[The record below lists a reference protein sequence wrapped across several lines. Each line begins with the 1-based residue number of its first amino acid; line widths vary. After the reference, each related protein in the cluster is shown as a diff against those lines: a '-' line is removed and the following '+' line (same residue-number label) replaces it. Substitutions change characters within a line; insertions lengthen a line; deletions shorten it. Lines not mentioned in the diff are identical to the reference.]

1 MNYEFKI
8 LTFTNDSSFSMM
20 LAKEC
25 DKYGF
30 ILSFI
35 ENIEE
40 IALELNNTVIA
51 VSLIDLNE
59 EEIDPF
65 ELSQF
70 IKKDYGLPVFGVLN
84 KFSKS
89 IQDKAKK
96 NGFDLIFTK
105 NMLLRSIRE
114 VVVHVS
120 KE

>member
-30 ILSFI
+30 MLSFI
-35 ENIEE
+35 EGVKE
-40 IALELNNTVIA
+40 INSELGDNVI
-51 VSLIDLNE
+51 VVGLIDLNE
-59 EEIDPF
+59 EAIDPF
-65 ELSQF
+65 QLCQY
-70 IKKDYGLPVFGVLN
+70 IKKDHGMPVFGVLN

-105 NMLLRSIRE
+105 KMLIRSIRE
-114 VVVHVS
+114 VIVHVS